1 MYIELFS
8 HKSIVF
14 IIMLEIDWFNS
25 LIRLFIK
32 EKKKKNLTL
41 MVFNENTKCNK
52 NFITKRLQTHMIIK
66 LINIIELIAITQY
79 IIFIRICFKFK

>member
-25 LIRLFIK
+25 LIRLFIN
-32 EKKKKNLTL
+32 EKKKKKKPN
-41 MVFNENTKCNK
+41 FNG
-52 NFITKRLQTHMIIK
+52 FQ
-66 LINIIELIAITQY
+66 
-79 IIFIRICFKFK
+79 

>member
-25 LIRLFIK
+25 LIRLFIN

-79 IIFIRICFKFK
+79 IIFIRISFKFK

>member
-25 LIRLFIK
+25 LIRLFIN
-32 EKKKKNLTL
+32 EKKKKKPN
-41 MVFNENTKCNK
+41 FNG
-52 NFITKRLQTHMIIK
+52 FQ
-66 LINIIELIAITQY
+66 
-79 IIFIRICFKFK
+79 